1 MDMREIG
8 PNGQDTEIMLR
19 RFSAD
24 GDAPVVEL
32 PVAELV
38 LAESPRSK
46 GISSSHVH
54 ILKETDATLP
64 PILVHHSSMRVID
77 GMHRVQV
84 AILKGMQRIQAR
96 LFEGSHDE
104 AYLLAIKMN
113 TAHGLPLQL
122 ADRRLAASQIIKMH
136 PEWSNRAIAEV
147 ASLSDKTVA
156 KLRSQTSSESEKRK
170 HRIGKDGKCRPVNL
184 NDGRLRASQTITA
197 HPDASLR
204 EIAKAAGISPNTA
217 RKVRNSL
224 QKGQSPL
231 LEAVPTSADSLDM
244 AGIRGRFSRPL
255 SKTISSI
262 PVVGGGTTWVQL
274 KSDPSIRSTEVGRFL
289 LRSLSLNAINADT
302 WDKIIEAIPRH
313 CVKGVADAA
322 RECAAAWQQ
331 LADRLDNTED

>member
-1 MDMREIG
+1 MDMHHIG
-8 PNGQDTEIMLR
+8 PNGQDTEITLR
-19 RFSAD
+19 RFSAN

-64 PILVHHSSMRVID
+64 PILVHHPSMRVID

-84 AILKGMQRIQAR
+84 AILKGRQRIQAR

-122 ADRRLAASQIIKMH
+122 TDRRLAASQIIKMH

-147 ASLSDKTVA
+147 ANLSDKTVA
-156 KLRSQTSSESEKRK
+156 KLRSQISSEPEKRK
-170 HRIGKDGKCRPVNL
+170 HRIGRDGKCRPVNL
-184 NDGRLRASQTITA
+184 NAGRLRASQTITA

-204 EIAKAAGISPNTA
+204 EIAKAAGISANTA

-224 QKGQSPL
+224 QKGQNPLPEAAPTGTDSPKRA
-231 LEAVPTSADSLDM
+231 E
-244 AGIRGRFSRPL
+244 IRERPL
-255 SKTISSI
+255 SKAISSI
-262 PVVGGGTTWVQL
+262 PVLGGGMAWVQL
-274 KSDPSIRSTEVGRFL
+274 KSDPSIRSTEAGRFL
-289 LRSLSLNAINADT
+289 LRSLSLNAINTDT
-302 WDKIIEAIPRH
+302 WDKIVEAIPRH

-331 LADRLDNTED
+331 LADRLDDSEH